1 MSKKLAARS
10 LHTAPTA
17 HLAAWRG
24 SSSLPVRMLVSFTIL
39 LGTLILAGWSGTAHE
54 AGHLS
59 DAAVVW
65 LCMGVSVF
73 QLAWYTIAKKAEL
86 NNRAVWEGRDAAFAS
101 LIMCGTSVLLL
112 AAAMVT
118 GGPQIVTHEL
128 AWNNGFWVPLLGT
141 GILNIGIQFANVRSL
156 AFEDASLVGPMS
168 STTPAIVI
176 VFGMFV
182 LGEYPGWRGWAGIW
196 LLAIGTYSLQIS
208 DLVDKLMSRDA
219 TEISG
224 ALGRVVH
231 GQRGW
236 RYWLS
241 VWLAPLAALK
251 ASRGVRWAFL
261 AVLLGC
267 MSLNYDALVAR
278 HANVSFASAGV
289 FGIAG
294 LGNLGLALRHKQF
307 RGLNLVYAAQSVVL
321 LVVLFAM
328 LHVVLNVAFR
338 ATLMSHI
345 GALKRLAVPLTIIG
359 AFFFLGEKKKFSS
372 RLVGGTIMTIGAILI
387 ALDM

>member
-1 MSKKLAARS
+1 MSDVLASRSIKPACTGRVAALRGGNALPAR
-10 LHTAPTA
+10 L
-17 HLAAWRG
+17 
-24 SSSLPVRMLVSFTIL
+24 LVSL
-39 LGTLILAGWSGTAHE
+39 VLMVGTLLLAGWCWTAHQ
-54 AGHLS
+54 AGQLS

-65 LCMGVSVF
+65 LCMGVSVS
-73 QLAWYTIAKKAEL
+73 QLAWYTVAKKAEL
-86 NNRAVWEGRDAAFAS
+86 SHQEVWRGRDAAFTS

-112 AAAMVT
+112 ASAMVT
-118 GGPQIVTHEL
+118 GGPQVATHEL
-128 AWNNGFWVPLLGT
+128 SWNDGFWIPLLGT
-141 GILNIGIQFANVRSL
+141 GLLNIGIQFANVRSL
-156 AFEDASLVGPMS
+156 ALEDASLVGPIS

-196 LLAIGTYSLQIS
+196 LLALGTYSLQIS
-208 DLVDKLMSRDA
+208 DLFEKLAAGSA
-219 TEISG
+219 T
-224 ALGRVVH
+224 ATATLGQLVH
-231 GQRGW
+231 GRRGLG
-236 RYWLS
+236 YWLS
-241 VWLAPLAALK
+241 VWLAPLVALK
-251 ASRGVRWAFL
+251 ASRGVRWAFV

-278 HANVSFASAGV
+278 HANVAFASAGV

-294 LGNLGLALRHKQF
+294 LGNLVLARRQRQF
-307 RGLNLVYAAQSVVL
+307 RGLGPAYAFQAVVL

-345 GALKRLAVPLTIIG
+345 GALKRLAIPLTII
-359 AFFFLGEKKKFSS
+359 AAYFFLGERKRFGG
-372 RLVGGTIMTIGAILI
+372 RLVGGTIMTGGAILI